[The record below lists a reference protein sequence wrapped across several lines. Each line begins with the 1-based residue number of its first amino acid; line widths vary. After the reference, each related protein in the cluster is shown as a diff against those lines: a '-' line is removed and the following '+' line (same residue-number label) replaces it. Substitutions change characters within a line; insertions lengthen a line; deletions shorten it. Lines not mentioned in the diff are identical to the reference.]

1 LGSEDG
7 IREEETTIMGNYVDA
22 FVLAVSR
29 DNLDAYRELEETCGK
44 IWREHGALEFIVCIA
59 DDVQPGKLTSFPQAV
74 DLKPD
79 EVVAISYVTYESR
92 EKRDEANAKI
102 MADPRITGMDAA
114 NMPFDGKRM
123 IWGGFKVL
131 VRA

>member
-1 LGSEDG
+1 
-7 IREEETTIMGNYVDA
+7 MGNYVDA
-22 FVLAVSR
+22 FVLAVAR
-29 DNLDAYRELEETCGK
+29 DNLDAYRELEQTCGK
-44 IWREHGALEFIVCIA
+44 IWREHGALDFIVCIA
-59 DDVQPGKLTSFPQAV
+59 DDVQPGELTSFPRAV

-79 EVVAISYVTYESR
+79 EVVIISYVTYESR

-102 MADPRITGMDAA
+102 MADPRIGHDAA

-123 IWGGFKVL
+123 FWGGFKVL